1 MKYICTESAGTHPG
15 CDVARG
21 HVGHRR
27 TRRTRFRRARRGAG
41 VTAGH
46 CAALASTRV
55 CRPWQVAGP
64 GGANPPAGAP
74 SAACHWPP
82 ERRTSPAMPSTSLR
96 SLVALARSYLPQ
108 PTFPCAYKPVLAVPR
123 AHAFLPS
130 CHRPPLPPLGEH
142 RAPVDFLAHPR
153 APALPCEPQHLPEPR
168 VDQAE
173 PPFRRSP
180 SLRGRRRTTA
190 VELAPPPLLQAL

>member
-1 MKYICTESAGTHPG
+1 MKYICTESAGARPG
-15 CDVARG
+15 RDVARD

-27 TRRTRFRRARRGAG
+27 THRTRFRHARRGAG

-46 CAALASTRV
+46 CAVPASTRV

-64 GGANPPAGAP
+64 RGADPPASAP
-74 SAACHWPP
+74 SVACHWPP
-82 ERRTSPAMPSTSLR
+82 EWRTSPAMPSTSLR
-96 SLVALARSYLPQ
+96 GLVAPECSYLPQ
-108 PTFPCAYKPVLAVPR
+108 LTFTCAYKPVLAVPR

-130 CHRPPLPPLGEH
+130 RRRPPLPPLGEH
-142 RAPVDFLAHPR
+142 RVPVDSLAHPR
-153 APALPCEPQHLPEPR
+153 AQALPCGPQYLPELR

-180 SLRGRRRTTA
+180 SLRDRHRTAA
-190 VELAPPPLLQAL
+190 VELTPPPILQAL

>member
-1 MKYICTESAGTHPG
+1 
-15 CDVARG
+15 
-21 HVGHRR
+21 
-27 TRRTRFRRARRGAG
+27 

-46 CAALASTRV
+46 CTVLASIRA

-64 GGANPPAGAP
+64 GGADPPAGAP

-96 SLVALARSYLPQ
+96 GPVAPARSYQPQ
-108 PTFPCAYKPVLAVPR
+108 PTFPCTYKPVLAVPR

-130 CHRPPLPPLGEH
+130 RRRPPLPPLGEH
-142 RAPVDFLAHPR
+142 RVPVDFLAHPR
-153 APALPCEPQHLPEPR
+153 APALPCEPQYLPELL

-180 SLRGRRRTTA
+180 SLRGRRWTAA
-190 VELAPPPLLQAL
+190 VELAPPPILQAL